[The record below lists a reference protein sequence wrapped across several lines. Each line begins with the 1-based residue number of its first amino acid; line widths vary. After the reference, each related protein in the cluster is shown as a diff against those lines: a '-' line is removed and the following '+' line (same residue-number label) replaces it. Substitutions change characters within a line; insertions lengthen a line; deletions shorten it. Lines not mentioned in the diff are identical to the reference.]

1 MGHVVRSL
9 SLARAMREEG
19 HLVCF
24 VMRDLPGHARQMV
37 LEAGFE
43 PLTIAGDS
51 VDESRPQLTQS
62 DLEQT
67 QRVIVQRQASGVLVD
82 HYGAT
87 LAYLMGLKEQ
97 GITLMVIDD
106 MADRDLTAADLILN
120 QNLGA
125 TSLSYRTRPDCIK
138 LLGPTYALLREEF
151 IATRQRLVRSFTG
164 HDNHLLITL
173 GGGDTAQL
181 CTEVLQAM
189 DGLSYELR
197 VRCILGHDGPTP
209 NQLQQAVAASP
220 HTVQVL
226 HKVSNMAG
234 QMAWA
239 DLSINAG
246 GSTCWELCCLGV
258 PMIVLVL
265 SEDQQMIASR
275 LAQEECAYHLGTW
288 QPGISGPKLAHLV
301 QELLTN
307 PLLRSQMSLKGQS
320 LIDGCGAERVAKS
333 VGQLTNIYH

>member
-1 MGHVVRSL
+1 MGHLVRSL
-9 SLARAMREEG
+9 SLARAMREFG

-24 VMRDLPGHARQMV
+24 VMRELPGHARQMV
-37 LEAGFE
+37 IEAGFE
-43 PLTIAGDS
+43 VLTIAGDS
-51 VDESRPQLTQS
+51 VDESRPQLTPS

-67 QRVIVQRQASGVLVD
+67 QRLQDQRRASGVLVD

-87 LAYLMGLKEQ
+87 SAYLMALKEQ
-97 GITLMVIDD
+97 GITLVVIDD

-125 TSLSYRTRPDCIK
+125 TTLSYCTRPDCIK

-151 IATRQRLVRSFTG
+151 IATRQRLVRRFAG

-181 CTEVLQAM
+181 CAQVLHALN
-189 DGLSYELR
+189 GLPRKLSI
-197 VRCILGHDGPTP
+197 RCLLGRDGPTP
-209 NQLQQAVAASP
+209 SQLQQAATASP
-220 HTVQVL
+220 HTVHLL
-226 HKVSNMAG
+226 HQVSNMAA

-246 GSTCWELCCLGV
+246 GSTCWELCSLGV

-265 SEDQQMIASR
+265 SDDQR
-275 LAQEECAYHLGTW
+275 LGAKSLEQAGCARRLEEWSSEAGEENKLGQLVAQLMNSQERRAKMS
-288 QPGISGPKLAHLV
+288 QQAQKLV
-301 QELLTN
+301 
-307 PLLRSQMSLKGQS
+307 
-320 LIDGCGAERVAKS
+320 DGLGAERVAK
-333 VGQLTNIYH
+333 VIEMIIN